1 MKRNAQKLGNDV
13 YTIDS
18 AVKTIANRYVDESIL
33 TGQGDSGL
41 GSNFSEWEKS
51 GTATTT
57 EDQRNHLAHIIEHQ
71 NHVTYTRK
79 KTNFKKKTNVVITEP
94 WKGKPTLL

>member
-1 MKRNAQKLGNDV
+1 MLMKRNAQKLRNDV
-13 YTIDS
+13 YAIDS

-33 TGQGDSGL
+33 TGQRDSGP
-41 GSNFSEWEKS
+41 GSNFSEWEES

-71 NHVTYTRK
+71 NHLTFEKAKGNTRQ
-79 KTNFKKKTNVVITEP
+79 FHSSRI
-94 WKGKPTLL
+94 L